1 MDPLKDLEITSLIIF
16 PLESR
21 KNGSSHGNFYGLL
34 HVMVIRQIYW
44 TVLISAVIIVC
55 GEVNMSEIGLTILVI
70 KLDHLKYLEMISLT
84 VHFKIW
90 FLNVWMIGFVVGTTD
105 EIKISNIEMTDLVSL
120 IGISERYRNINIY
133 S

>member
-1 MDPLKDLEITSLIIF
+1 MNL
-16 PLESR
+16 R
-21 KNGSSHGNFYGLL
+21 KNWSLHGNIDGLL
-34 HVMVIRQIYW
+34 HVMVLRQEDW
-44 TVLISAVIIVC
+44 TVLISAVRIVC
-55 GEVNMSEIGLTILVI
+55 GKVNMSEIGLAILLLQLAAS
-70 KLDHLKYLEMISLT
+70 KDPYMIRLT
-84 VHFKIW
+84 VHFKIC